1 VAKDGRPILVMPTN
15 YFQHYSD
22 ADLAALIAYLQ
33 TLPPVAHAENERSA
47 GPVAKMLVGAGQYV
61 PPAFEIDHDAP
72 HDPAP
77 PAGATAAY
85 GKYLTYLAHC
95 GDCHGPDLKGQTM
108 EGPPQGPDISRTGNP
123 GTWSESEF
131 FTVIRTGATPDG
143 RNLDP
148 TQMPWPRLATLS
160 DTELQAVWE
169 YLKTVQ

>member
-1 VAKDGRPILVMPTN
+1 VAKDGRPILVMPTS

-22 ADLAALIAYLQ
+22 ADLEALIAYLQ
-33 TLPPVAHAENERSA
+33 SLPPVDHDASERAA
-47 GPVAKMLVGAGQYV
+47 GPMAKILVGAGQYV

-77 PAGATAAY
+77 PVGPTAAY
-85 GKYLTYLAHC
+85 GKYLTYIAHC
-95 GDCHGPDLKGQTM
+95 GDCHGPDFKGQTM

-131 FTVIRTGATPDG
+131 DTVIRTGATPDG

-160 DTELQAVWE
+160 DTELRAVWE